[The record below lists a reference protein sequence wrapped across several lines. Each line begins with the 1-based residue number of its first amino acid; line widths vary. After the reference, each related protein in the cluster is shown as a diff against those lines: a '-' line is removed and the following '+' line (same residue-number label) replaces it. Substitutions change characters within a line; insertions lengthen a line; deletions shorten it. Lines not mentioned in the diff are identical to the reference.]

1 MISEYR
7 LINRESLFTCP
18 IESRYIQISA
28 ENITEIANEQFITVN
43 ISGVIV
49 PAKDDWVAMI
59 SPSTSKRYVEWF
71 LFFLLQI
78 LFFCG
83 IGDCPLDELMYAQTG
98 DLSSLP
104 LICHYPVKAQYVKN
118 DPGYLSCQ
126 NPECQDYLGDVCI
139 VKTCAAS
146 LTFHVVNIRTDIEF
160 VFFAGGFITP
170 CILKRSTPLKF
181 ANPNMPSFGHLSS
194 IDSTAT
200 SIRLTWVS
208 GDQKPQQIQ
217 YGNGKRLRVPRDFG
231 WHDPGYIHT
240 AVMTGLE
247 PSSTYSYKYGSDLAG
262 WSDQIQFHTPPAGG
276 SNELNFL
283 AYGDIGKASLDE
295 SVEHHIQPGSISV
308 VEAMTAE
315 VTSGNVDS
323 IFHIGDISY
332 ATGFLAEVGFFLS
345 LIEPIASRVSYMSGI
360 GVSIYTYA
368 TRDYIGSGSVY
379 ITPDSGGE
387 CGVAYETYF
396 PLPTSAKDKPWYS
409 IEQGPVHFTLVST
422 EHDWSPNSEQLP
434 DAYNI

>member
-1 MISEYR
+1 MEKMNACLCFTIALLSLVSSSYCLRPHPYENVYKMENYNHTMISNYR
-7 LINRESLFTCP
+7 LINRKSLFTCP

-28 ENITEIANEQFITVN
+28 ENITGIANEQFITVN

-59 SPSTSKRYVEWF
+59 SPSTSN
-71 LFFLLQI
+71 
-78 LFFCG
+78 

-126 NPECQDYLGDVCI
+126 NSECQEYLGDVCI

-200 SIRLTWVS
+200 SMRLTWVS
-208 GDQKPQQIQ
+208 GDQNPQQIQ
-217 YGNGKRLRVPRDFG
+217 YGNGQSQ
-231 WHDPGYIHT
+231 T
-240 AVMTGLE
+240 
-247 PSSTYSYKYGSDLAG
+247 S
-262 WSDQIQFHTPPAGG
+262 
-276 SNELNFL
+276 
-283 AYGDIGKASLDE
+283 
-295 SVEHHIQPGSISV
+295 
-308 VEAMTAE
+308 E
-315 VTSGNVDS
+315 VTT
-323 IFHIGDISY
+323 F
-332 ATGFLAEVGFFLS
+332 
-345 LIEPIASRVSYMSGI
+345 
-360 GVSIYTYA
+360 
-368 TRDYIGSGSVY
+368 
-379 ITPDSGGE
+379 TPDDMCSKFS
-387 CGVAYETYF
+387 VFILSYV
-396 PLPTSAKDKPWYS
+396 S
-409 IEQGPVHFTLVST
+409 VHYPIV
-422 EHDWSPNSEQLP
+422 
-434 DAYNI
+434 